1 MYIIKEGWKLPRRMI
16 RKKRKSGRMF
26 FEAEKVSSNM
36 SLSDIMDIVF
46 TTSSSYKEIARIIL
60 EWMKAKSDEE
70 NRGKVKWVTTSEM
83 SNYINERL
91 MRRRRSAAYYVI
103 KNYLI
108 PMGFIEYRPS
118 ESKYVLSK
126 DFAGAL
132 KRLAEAYI
140 KWVSA

>member
-1 MYIIKEGWKLPRRMI
+1 MPRRMVR
-16 RKKRKSGRMF
+16 RKGKSGRMF

-36 SLSDIMDIVF
+36 NLNEIMDIVF
-46 TTSSSYKEIARIIL
+46 TTSNSYKEIARIIL

-91 MRRRRSAAYYVI
+91 MKRRRSAAYHVI

-118 ESKYVLSK
+118 ESKYILSK

-132 KRLAEAYI
+132 KRLAEAYM
-140 KWVSA
+140 KWISA

>member
-1 MYIIKEGWKLPRRMI
+1 LPRRMI

-46 TTSSSYKEIARIIL
+46 TTSNSYKEIARIIL
-60 EWMKAKSDEE
+60 EWMKMKSDEE
-70 NRGKVKWVTTSEM
+70 NRGKIKWVTTSEM

-91 MRRRRSAAYYVI
+91 LKRRRSAAYHVI

-108 PMGFIEYRPS
+108 PI
-118 ESKYVLSK
+118 
-126 DFAGAL
+126 
-132 KRLAEAYI
+132 
-140 KWVSA
+140 

>member
-1 MYIIKEGWKLPRRMI
+1 MPRRMI

-46 TTSSSYKEIARIIL
+46 TTSNSYKEIARIIL
-60 EWMKAKSDEE
+60 EWMKMKSDEE
-70 NRGKVKWVTTSEM
+70 NRGKIKWVTTSEM

-91 MRRRRSAAYYVI
+91 LKRRRSAAYHVI

-118 ESKYVLSK
+118 ESKYILSK

-140 KWVSA
+140 KWITT

>member
-1 MYIIKEGWKLPRRMI
+1 LPRRMI

-46 TTSSSYKEIARIIL
+46 TTSNSYKEIARIIL
-60 EWMKAKSDEE
+60 EWMKMKSDEE
-70 NRGKVKWVTTSEM
+70 NRGKIKWVTTSEM

-91 MRRRRSAAYYVI
+91 LKRRRSAAYHVI

-118 ESKYVLSK
+118 ESKYILSK

-140 KWVSA
+140 KWITT